1 MAKNRDALAADRPY
15 VAEKGPKVV
24 VAAFAAVVVFVF
36 TLAWNAVSYRLHGGL
51 NPYYF
56 LISLFL
62 SINLLICYWETCL
75 YLRRD
80 YIVERARYWR
90 ERRAS
95 TGRTPAVE
103 FLTASVPLRRV
114 ASPTLW
120 ADVWAT
126 YALYDGAYTDR
137 RTFGFNADIG
147 NGFFTPIPTMLLL
160 SALTFGFMSATFAG
174 ILGIA
179 LFWQWV
185 YVSSLYA
192 VSFWVAGSHERM
204 PRSVRWTYV
213 WGPNA
218 VWIVVP
224 LLGLFVSARLIL
236 DGTYAIVGH

>member
-1 MAKNRDALAADRPY
+1 MHEHGTEKAAGNHY
-15 VAEKGPKVV
+15 ETAKGPKIVV
-24 VAAFAAVVVFVF
+24 WVLAMAFNVVL
-36 TLAWNAVSYRLHGGL
+36 TLAWNVVSYRLHGDL
-51 NPYYF
+51 NPYY
-56 LISLFL
+56 LLLSLFL
-62 SINLLICYWETCL
+62 SINLLICYWEICL

-90 ERRAS
+90 ERRTS

-137 RTFGFNADIG
+137 STFGFNADVG
-147 NGFFTPIPTMLLL
+147 NGFFTPIPSILLL
-160 SALTFGFMSATFAG
+160 STLTFGFMPATIAG

-192 VSFWVAGSHERM
+192 VSFRVAGSHEGM

-224 LLGLFVSARLIL
+224 LLGLYVSARLIL

>member
-1 MAKNRDALAADRPY
+1 MEQGNAARTAGGPQ
-15 VAEKGPKVV
+15 ATEKGPKVV
-24 VAAFAAVVVFVF
+24 VAVFAAAFVIVP

-56 LISLFL
+56 VFSLFL
-62 SINLLICYWETCL
+62 SINLLICYCEMCL
-75 YLRRD
+75 YLRHD

-90 ERRAS
+90 EMRES

-103 FLTASVPLRRV
+103 FLTAAVPLRRV
-114 ASPTLW
+114 GSPTLW
-120 ADVWAT
+120 ADLWAT

-137 RTFGFNADIG
+137 GTFGFNADIG
-147 NGFFTPIPTMLLL
+147 NGFFTPVPSMVLLA
-160 SALTFGFMSATFAG
+160 ALTFGFMPATIAG

-192 VSFWVAGSHERM
+192 ASFRVAGSHEAV
-204 PRSVRWTYV
+204 PRADRWIYV
-213 WGPNA
+213 WGPTA

-224 LLGLFVSARLIL
+224 ALGLYVSARLVL
-236 DGTYAIVGH
+236 DGTYGIVGH